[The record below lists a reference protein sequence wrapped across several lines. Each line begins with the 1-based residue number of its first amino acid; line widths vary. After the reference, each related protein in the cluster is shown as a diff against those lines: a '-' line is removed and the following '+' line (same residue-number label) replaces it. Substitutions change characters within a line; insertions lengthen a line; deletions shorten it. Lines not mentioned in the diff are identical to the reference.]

1 MRGFRNSPFMQFF
14 SSRIGLG
21 ALALV
26 LVWLVGG
33 TVREVSRAREA
44 QKELEGLK
52 QEITELEGKNS
63 ELRALIGYF
72 GNSDYIEQE
81 ARSRLNLKKPG
92 EGVIILVEEATST
105 DGSTQTHDT
114 ENKGWFNSIF

>member
-1 MRGFRNSPFMQFF
+1 MQFF

-21 ALALV
+21 ALALI
-26 LVWLVGG
+26 LIWLAWG
-33 TVREVSRAREA
+33 TVREVSRAGEA

-105 DGSTQTHDT
+105 EGSTQTRNT
-114 ENKGWFNSIF
+114 EDRGWFNSIFD